1 MGRSI
6 AVGLREKFQKGDGYL
21 ESENYIVTWGF
32 GHLFGLVD
40 VEEYREDYEPGKRY
54 AWRLD
59 ILPFFPE
66 EFRFSLLK
74 RYDPQ
79 AKKKEKDE
87 GVEHQFR
94 AICKLL
100 KRKDVEYV
108 IHAGDA
114 DREGEVIVRLILNNA
129 GYGGKVMRLWE
140 DDQSPTTLGRGIR
153 ERLQPDQNFDRTA
166 EEGFARTYI
175 DWLYGIN
182 LTRYVSVKTGKLL
195 RLGRVINAIV
205 KAIYDRDMAIRN
217 FQSEKYYMV
226 EGEAALED
234 GSIKISFP
242 ERFGNREQAGRLLQ
256 KVRGIDV
263 RVEDVKEEKKEVAPG
278 KLFSITKLQGVM
290 GKRHKMTPDK
300 TLSSL
305 QKLYEKGYVTY
316 PRTSSEYLAE
326 GDREDAVQVISLLQE
341 RGYDV
346 RMKEKKTIF
355 DSSKVESHGAIRLT
369 KKFPEEEDLSG
380 EERLVY
386 QTVFHRFL
394 AVFCGESCLT
404 AQTTIT
410 MTVGIESFQTK
421 GTSLVQK
428 GWQKYEESG
437 KKDKLLPNVYKGQ
450 TLPIKFEAVEKK
462 TSPPKHYS
470 TASLN
475 AFMDKPFQKED

>member
-1 MGRSI
+1 MKKLVIAEKPNLGRSI

-153 ERLQPDQNFDRTA
+153 KGSSPIRT
-166 EEGFARTYI
+166 
-175 DWLYGIN
+175 
-182 LTRYVSVKTGKLL
+182 
-195 RLGRVINAIV
+195 
-205 KAIYDRDMAIRN
+205 
-217 FQSEKYYMV
+217 
-226 EGEAALED
+226 
-234 GSIKISFP
+234 
-242 ERFGNREQAGRLLQ
+242 
-256 KVRGIDV
+256 
-263 RVEDVKEEKKEVAPG
+263 
-278 KLFSITKLQGVM
+278 
-290 GKRHKMTPDK
+290 
-300 TLSSL
+300 
-305 QKLYEKGYVTY
+305 
-316 PRTSSEYLAE
+316 
-326 GDREDAVQVISLLQE
+326 
-341 RGYDV
+341 
-346 RMKEKKTIF
+346 
-355 DSSKVESHGAIRLT
+355 
-369 KKFPEEEDLSG
+369 
-380 EERLVY
+380 
-386 QTVFHRFL
+386 
-394 AVFCGESCLT
+394 LT
-404 AQTTIT
+404 ARQR
-410 MTVGIESFQTK
+410 K
-421 GTSLVQK
+421 GMPEL
-428 GWQKYEESG
+428 
-437 KKDKLLPNVYKGQ
+437 
-450 TLPIKFEAVEKK
+450 I
-462 TSPPKHYS
+462 
-470 TASLN
+470 
-475 AFMDKPFQKED
+475 